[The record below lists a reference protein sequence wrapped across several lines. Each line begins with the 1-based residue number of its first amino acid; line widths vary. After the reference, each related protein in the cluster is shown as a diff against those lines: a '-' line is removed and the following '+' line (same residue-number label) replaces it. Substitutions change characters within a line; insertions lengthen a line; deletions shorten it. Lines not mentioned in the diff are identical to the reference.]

1 MLPTRPVHV
10 TKISPHNLS
19 NLLTC
24 SDDTTAALYDLTS
37 PTPLLTF
44 TGPTDY
50 VRSGAFLPSSPH
62 QILTGSYDSTVKLW
76 DTRTGQAEMTLQS
89 NYATEAVLPY
99 PSGGLVLSAGGPVV
113 RCWDLVGGGRCL
125 REVSNHQKT
134 VTCLTFDGANGAG
147 KRRLLS
153 GGLDQMVKVYDV
165 ADWKVVHTMRY
176 TAPVL
181 SLAISVSLLCPR
193 SRCVRL
199 VRQTA

>member
-1 MLPTRPVHV
+1 
-10 TKISPHNLS
+10 
-19 NLLTC
+19 
-24 SDDTTAALYDLTS
+24 
-37 PTPLLTF
+37 
-44 TGPTDY
+44 
-50 VRSGAFLPSSPH
+50 
-62 QILTGSYDSTVKLW
+62 
-76 DTRTGQAEMTLQS
+76 MTLQS

-99 PSGGLVLSAGGPVV
+99 PSGGLILSAGGPVV

-176 TAPVL
+176 TAPIL
-181 SLAISVSLLCPR
+181 SIAISVRIVLLSSVSVRETSSRLSSLR
-193 SRCVRL
+193 
-199 VRQTA
+199 